1 MPSDYEEQNTEPL
14 MKPCDTEM
22 NSDNLFAG
30 NRVDRNENKDD
41 IGISEKQTILNCDI
55 DDHSKASLGSKGEKS
70 MLSMFESLSCK
81 TQQGVET
88 HAKPDLLH
96 DTFTT
101 MKWS

>member
-1 MPSDYEEQNTEPL
+1 
-14 MKPCDTEM
+14 M

-55 DDHSKASLGSKGEKS
+55 DDHSKASLGSKGVKS

-81 TQQGVET
+81 TQQGVLPLTKEYHLILKT
-88 HAKPDLLH
+88 GKVCR
-96 DTFTT
+96 
-101 MKWS
+101 